1 MLAADLRSEAR
12 WLAGGFLLTLSSGF
26 GQTYFISLFAGYL
39 KADLAITDGQF
50 GLLYT
55 LGTLGS
61 AVMLTFAG
69 KLADRLPV
77 RWLGTGALVALA
89 LTSLGMAGVESLWA
103 LGLLL
108 FGLRFFGQGML
119 THVAMTAMGRW
130 FNRKRGRAVAM
141 AALGFPAAEALLPP
155 AAVALAATIGWRE
168 TWVAGAAAVVV
179 ISIPALLWLVRRE
192 RQPATDDPPH
202 TAGAESAAH
211 ARRDWTRSD
220 VLRSPLFYALM
231 PGFLAPPLV
240 VTGLFF
246 NQVTIADSK
255 GWPLAWF
262 AAAFP
267 LLALVHLVSALFA
280 GYLIDRFSA
289 RRLLPVV
296 LLPLAAASALV
307 TFAGSPW
314 VLPVFMALIGLTQGG
329 SSTIQGALWPELY
342 GTTHLGAI
350 RAIVVAGIVFSSA
363 VAPGAIGVLL
373 DAGVALEAQL
383 FVLSLYCVAAAVL
396 MTVLQPALKRQ
407 AFER

>member
-1 MLAADLRSEAR
+1 MLAANLRSEAR

-55 LGTLGS
+55 VGTLGS
-61 AVMLTFAG
+61 AVMLTVAG
-69 KLADRLPV
+69 KLADRLPA

-89 LTSLGMAGVESLWA
+89 LTSIGMSVVESLWA

-155 AAVALAATIGWRE
+155 AAVALAATIGWRQ
-168 TWVAGAAAVVV
+168 TWAAGAAALVF

-192 RQPATDDPPH
+192 RQPAVDD
-202 TAGAESAAH
+202 AAH
-211 ARRDWTRSD
+211 GGPAAPTPTRHDWTRAQ

-267 LLALVHLVSALFA
+267 LLALVHLVATLFA

-289 RRLLPVV
+289 RRLLPV
-296 LLPLAAASALV
+296 LLFPLAAAAALV
-307 TFAGSPW
+307 AFAGSPW

-342 GTTHLGAI
+342 GTTHLGSI

-363 VAPGAIGVLL
+363 IAPGAIGVLL

-383 FVLSLYCVAAAVL
+383 LVLSLYCVAAAAL
-396 MTVLQPALKRQ
+396 MTALQPALKRQ
-407 AFER
+407 ALGR